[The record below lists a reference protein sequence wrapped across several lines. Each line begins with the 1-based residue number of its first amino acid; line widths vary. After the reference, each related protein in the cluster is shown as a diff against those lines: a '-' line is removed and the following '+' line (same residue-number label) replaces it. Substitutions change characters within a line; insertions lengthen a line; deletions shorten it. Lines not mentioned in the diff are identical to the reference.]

1 MSIFLNAEALHRENP
16 DTFYAPTL
24 DPEARKDLDALTAGD
39 FIKVAVKGERFW
51 AKIVSRPEPGK
62 FTATVD
68 NDLMDTLGLQ
78 YGSTITFLDC
88 NIYDFQSMA
97 NIV

>member
-1 MSIFLNAEALHRENP
+1 
-16 DTFYAPTL
+16 
-24 DPEARKDLDALTAGD
+24 
-39 FIKVAVKGERFW
+39 
-51 AKIVSRPEPGK
+51 
-62 FTATVD
+62 VD